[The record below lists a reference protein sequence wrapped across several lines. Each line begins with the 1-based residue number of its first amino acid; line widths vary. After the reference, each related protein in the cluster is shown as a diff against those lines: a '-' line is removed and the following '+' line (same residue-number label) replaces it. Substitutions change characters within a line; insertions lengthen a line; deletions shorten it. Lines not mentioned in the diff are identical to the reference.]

1 MSNRDIFP
9 VRHRRR
15 RRNMTVAGLIVT
27 ALSALL
33 YQYNGKPDSNSS
45 RSAAP
50 QSQPRTASRPP
61 RDRSSNSTADA
72 ARSTPGQ
79 FDFYLLALSMAPA
92 FCEDGH
98 QQKRQC
104 QSLNA
109 QSFAATPLTL
119 HGLWPENEQPESY
132 PRDCSGERL
141 NLSAAT
147 RSAMTRWMPGA
158 ADGLDKHEWS
168 KHGTCTGLSGDEY
181 FLSAMRLVEQVNG
194 ALGPAIRGAEGRSVT
209 AAGLRASANAA
220 QPGMGES
227 LVFVCKNMRGA
238 SESQRRK
245 PFLMEVRACVDND
258 GPGGAPR
265 RLMKCATVQRRDQ
278 GCGSGFQI
286 DGP

>member
-1 MSNRDIFP
+1 MNYKDFFP
-9 VRHRRR
+9 VRRRRR
-15 RRNMTVAGLIVT
+15 RRNMSIAGLIAAV
-27 ALSALL
+27 LSALF
-33 YQYNGKPDSNSS
+33 YQYNSKPDGSSS
-45 RSAAP
+45 RSEAQ
-50 QSQPRTASRPP
+50 QSQPRSASQPERQ
-61 RDRSSNSTADA
+61 RATRSAGDA
-72 ARSTPGQ
+72 TRSTPGQ

-104 QSLNA
+104 QSLDA

-119 HGLWPENEQPESY
+119 HGLWPENLQPNNY
-132 PRDCSGERL
+132 PRDCSSERL
-141 NLSAAT
+141 SLSAAT

-181 FLSAMRLVEQVNG
+181 FQSSMRLVEQVNS
-194 ALGPAIRGAEGRSVT
+194 ALGPAIRKAEGSSVT
-209 AAGLRASANAA
+209 AASLRTAANAI

-227 LVFVCKNMRGA
+227 LVFVCKNMRSA
-238 SESQRRK
+238 PEAQRRK
-245 PFLMEVRACVDND
+245 PFLMEVRVCVDND

-265 RLMKCATVQRRDQ
+265 SLMQCATVQRRDQ